1 MEIPLESAGNPR
13 NSERSPQRGKK
24 FIHSSKEEAL
34 THAPKEERLPH
45 PCKGGIPPIA
55 PRRRQAHPSKQEGGA
70 YQCARKEKSSH
81 PPKEGVPP
89 SAPRSRQAHQS
100 AARREELTNALK
112 RKSLPIP
119 PKREPHPMHQVEV
132 KPTRCTKEGTSSP
145 IPPRSYH
152 SIIRFLLDYHVA
164 INFNITKV
172 SL

>member
-1 MEIPLESAGNPR
+1 MEIPLESFENPLENLR
-13 NSERSPQRGKK
+13 RAFNEERS
-24 FIHSSKEEAL
+24 SSIL
-34 THAPKEERLPH
+34 
-45 PCKGGIPPIA
+45 
-55 PRRRQAHPSKQEGGA
+55 PRRKRSPMHQKRKGFPIPAKVESLPLHQGEDKLTHPSK
-70 YQCARKEKSSH
+70 K
-81 PPKEGVPP
+81 
-89 SAPRSRQAHQS
+89 
-100 AARREELTNALK
+100 EELTNALE
-112 RKSLPIP
+112 RKSVPIP

>member
-1 MEIPLESAGNPR
+1 MGTGCVIPRCPASGPR
-13 NSERSPQRGKK
+13 V
-24 FIHSSKEEAL
+24 
-34 THAPKEERLPH
+34 
-45 PCKGGIPPIA
+45 PP
-55 PRRRQAHPSKQEGGA
+55 E
-70 YQCARKEKSSH
+70 H

-152 SIIRFLLDYHVA
+152 SIISFLLDYHVA
-164 INFNITKV
+164 INLNITEV
-172 SL
+172 SLCSKSCQILSKYQMLLRSAKENCLKITESDFTDWCEIIKFLEISFEDRV

>member
-1 MEIPLESAGNPR
+1 MEIPLESFGNPLENLR
-13 NSERSPQRGKK
+13 RAFNEERS
-24 FIHSSKEEAL
+24 SSIL
-34 THAPKEERLPH
+34 
-45 PCKGGIPPIA
+45 
-55 PRRRQAHPSKQEGGA
+55 PRRKRSPMHQKRKGFPIPAKVESLPLHQGEDKLTHPSKKEELTNA
-70 YQCARKEKSSH
+70 LERKS
-81 PPKEGVPP
+81 PPIPPRRVPP

-152 SIIRFLLDYHVA
+152 SIVRFLLDYHVA
-164 INFNITKV
+164 INFNTTKV